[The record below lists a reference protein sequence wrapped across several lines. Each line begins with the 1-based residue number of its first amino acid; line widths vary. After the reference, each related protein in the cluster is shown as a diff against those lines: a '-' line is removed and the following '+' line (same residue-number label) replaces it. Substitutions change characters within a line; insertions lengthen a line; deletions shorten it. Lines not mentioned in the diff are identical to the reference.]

1 VAPYACLR
9 LANRAPLISSASTR
23 PDGPPRRPLV
33 AVESRLAAAVT
44 KDWTLTKTAFDC
56 LLAAL
61 DEDRERAGEQYEWL
75 RRKLVRFFE
84 WRGAPNAEDLSDRT
98 LNVAARRLA
107 EGEAIRDM
115 SNYCLGVARN
125 LLLDQAREQRREQA
139 GSVDPVFLHP
149 AADDPEQPDLCQCL
163 EHCLAELPAESRRL
177 LLVYYGGDKRAKI
190 DARKTLAAERGISMN
205 ALRILAYRLRA
216 RLERDVAER
225 MEAKGKPVK

>member
-1 VAPYACLR
+1 M
-9 LANRAPLISSASTR
+9 
-23 PDGPPRRPLV
+23 
-33 AVESRLAAAVT
+33 T
-44 KDWTLTKTAFDC
+44 KDWTLTKAAFDR

-75 RRKLVRFFE
+75 RRTLVRFFE
-84 WRGAPNAEDLSDRT
+84 WRGAPNAEDLSDRA

-139 GSVDPVFLHP
+139 GSVDPVFLHRT
-149 AADDPEQPDLCQCL
+149 ADDPEQQNLVECL
-163 EHCLAELPAESRRL
+163 EECMAELPADSRRL
-177 LLVYYGGDKRAKI
+177 LLVYYAGDKRARI
-190 DARKTLAAERGISMN
+190 DARRTLAADRGISLN
-205 ALRILAYRLRA
+205 ALRILACRLRA

-225 MEAKGKPVK
+225 MEAKAKVVK